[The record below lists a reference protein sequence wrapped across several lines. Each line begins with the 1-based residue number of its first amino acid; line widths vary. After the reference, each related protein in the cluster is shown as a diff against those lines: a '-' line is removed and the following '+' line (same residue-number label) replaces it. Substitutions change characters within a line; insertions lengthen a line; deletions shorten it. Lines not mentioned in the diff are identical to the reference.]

1 MLIESLNKYKV
12 RKIIVN
18 CPHCFNTIKNEFPQ
32 FGGSYEVIHAA
43 DLVRQLIASGRLKIS
58 AEFPKRTVY
67 HDSCYYGR
75 YNDVFD
81 EPRMVL
87 SRAGVQVH
95 EMERHHQFGM
105 CCGAGGGRMWLEEE
119 PDKRVNLLRTEQALQ
134 TDPEVIAVSCP
145 YCMTMLGDGIK
156 AKQLEE
162 KVQTLDVME
171 IVDDVT
177 RSRDA
182 ES

>member
-1 MLIESLNKYKV
+1 
-12 RKIIVN
+12 
-18 CPHCFNTIKNEFPQ
+18 
-32 FGGSYEVIHAA
+32 
-43 DLVRQLIASGRLKIS
+43 
-58 AEFPKRTVY
+58 
-67 HDSCYYGR
+67 
-75 YNDVFD
+75 
-81 EPRMVL
+81 
-87 SRAGVQVH
+87 
-95 EMERHHQFGM
+95 
-105 CCGAGGGRMWLEEE
+105 MWIEEE

-156 AKQLEE
+156 AKELEE

-171 IVDDVT
+171 IVDEVT

>member
-1 MLIESLNKYKV
+1 MWIE
-12 RKIIVN
+12 
-18 CPHCFNTIKNEFPQ
+18 E
-32 FGGSYEVIHAA
+32 
-43 DLVRQLIASGRLKIS
+43 D
-58 AEFPKRTVY
+58 
-67 HDSCYYGR
+67 
-75 YNDVFD
+75 
-81 EPRMVL
+81 
-87 SRAGVQVH
+87 
-95 EMERHHQFGM
+95 
-105 CCGAGGGRMWLEEE
+105 

-156 AKQLEE
+156 AKELEE

-171 IVDDVT
+171 IVDEVT

>member
-1 MLIESLNKYKV
+1 
-12 RKIIVN
+12 
-18 CPHCFNTIKNEFPQ
+18 
-32 FGGSYEVIHAA
+32 
-43 DLVRQLIASGRLKIS
+43 
-58 AEFPKRTVY
+58 
-67 HDSCYYGR
+67 
-75 YNDVFD
+75 
-81 EPRMVL
+81 
-87 SRAGVQVH
+87 
-95 EMERHHQFGM
+95 
-105 CCGAGGGRMWLEEE
+105 MWLEED

-171 IVDDVT
+171 IVDKVT

>member
-1 MLIESLNKYKV
+1 
-12 RKIIVN
+12 
-18 CPHCFNTIKNEFPQ
+18 
-32 FGGSYEVIHAA
+32 
-43 DLVRQLIASGRLKIS
+43 
-58 AEFPKRTVY
+58 
-67 HDSCYYGR
+67 
-75 YNDVFD
+75 
-81 EPRMVL
+81 
-87 SRAGVQVH
+87 
-95 EMERHHQFGM
+95 
-105 CCGAGGGRMWLEEE
+105 MWIEEE

-171 IVDDVT
+171 VVDAVT

>member
-1 MLIESLNKYKV
+1 
-12 RKIIVN
+12 
-18 CPHCFNTIKNEFPQ
+18 
-32 FGGSYEVIHAA
+32 
-43 DLVRQLIASGRLKIS
+43 
-58 AEFPKRTVY
+58 
-67 HDSCYYGR
+67 
-75 YNDVFD
+75 
-81 EPRMVL
+81 
-87 SRAGVQVH
+87 
-95 EMERHHQFGM
+95 
-105 CCGAGGGRMWLEEE
+105 MWLEED

-145 YCMTMLGDGIK
+145 FCMTMLGDGIK

-171 IVDDVT
+171 IVDKVT

>member
-1 MLIESLNKYKV
+1 
-12 RKIIVN
+12 
-18 CPHCFNTIKNEFPQ
+18 
-32 FGGSYEVIHAA
+32 
-43 DLVRQLIASGRLKIS
+43 
-58 AEFPKRTVY
+58 
-67 HDSCYYGR
+67 
-75 YNDVFD
+75 
-81 EPRMVL
+81 
-87 SRAGVQVH
+87 
-95 EMERHHQFGM
+95 
-105 CCGAGGGRMWLEEE
+105 MWLEEE

-171 IVDDVT
+171 IVDEVT
-177 RSRDA
+177 RSRNA

>member
-1 MLIESLNKYKV
+1 MWIE
-12 RKIIVN
+12 
-18 CPHCFNTIKNEFPQ
+18 E
-32 FGGSYEVIHAA
+32 
-43 DLVRQLIASGRLKIS
+43 D
-58 AEFPKRTVY
+58 
-67 HDSCYYGR
+67 
-75 YNDVFD
+75 
-81 EPRMVL
+81 
-87 SRAGVQVH
+87 
-95 EMERHHQFGM
+95 
-105 CCGAGGGRMWLEEE
+105 
-119 PDKRVNLLRTEQALQ
+119 PDKRVNLLRTEQALE

-171 IVDDVT
+171 IVDKVT

>member
-1 MLIESLNKYKV
+1 
-12 RKIIVN
+12 
-18 CPHCFNTIKNEFPQ
+18 
-32 FGGSYEVIHAA
+32 
-43 DLVRQLIASGRLKIS
+43 
-58 AEFPKRTVY
+58 
-67 HDSCYYGR
+67 
-75 YNDVFD
+75 
-81 EPRMVL
+81 
-87 SRAGVQVH
+87 
-95 EMERHHQFGM
+95 
-105 CCGAGGGRMWLEEE
+105 MWLEEE

-171 IVDDVT
+171 IVDEVT

>member
-1 MLIESLNKYKV
+1 
-12 RKIIVN
+12 
-18 CPHCFNTIKNEFPQ
+18 
-32 FGGSYEVIHAA
+32 
-43 DLVRQLIASGRLKIS
+43 
-58 AEFPKRTVY
+58 
-67 HDSCYYGR
+67 
-75 YNDVFD
+75 
-81 EPRMVL
+81 
-87 SRAGVQVH
+87 
-95 EMERHHQFGM
+95 
-105 CCGAGGGRMWLEEE
+105 MWLEED

-145 YCMTMLGDGIK
+145 FCMTMLGDGIK

-171 IVDDVT
+171 IVDAAT